1 MSFASLIIYLSN
13 GAGNIRKK
21 RHCRSLKKKNIYIL
35 TGISSSFYRNAFRR
49 KWWRDAT
56 LPDRPA
62 RPVVIGSRCR
72 RSLAGRQQRR
82 SSAVFS
88 VSFFFSSRLCACVWC
103 SSAWREDE
111 AVQVQTARWRLH
123 HSRPISRLSSIITG
137 APCHRRLLFAAFRQV
152 LSVSKV
158 CLIQQQ
164 IDRLPPLG
172 FFFFS
177 FCLHPTNFHR
187 PKWTSR
193 ASASHYFNVLIVFKT
208 LWRDSAPP
216 NLPSCSRPT
225 QFITG
230 GLKQYS
236 LTCVSDR
243 FVFATS
249 GASVR
254 IVLCGISDRRTKRN
268 KKKGETKNSNPFPF
282 WQFLPLDYWE
292 RREKLDPD
300 LFCARVC
307 VCVDV
312 LKSSPQRR
320 RKKKREI
327 FVFFVFFCF
336 RFLRDWKRRRN
347 APTDSRHEEMN
358 WPTSSP
364 SLLVVL
370 PASRKRTI
378 NNCTWTFVI
387 LLAVFTHLAGKSLL
401 TGAFLLAVAGG
412 GGRH

>member
-1 MSFASLIIYLSN
+1 M
-13 GAGNIRKK
+13 
-21 RHCRSLKKKNIYIL
+21 
-35 TGISSSFYRNAFRR
+35 
-49 KWWRDAT
+49 
-56 LPDRPA
+56 
-62 RPVVIGSRCR
+62 
-72 RSLAGRQQRR
+72 
-82 SSAVFS
+82 
-88 VSFFFSSRLCACVWC
+88 
-103 SSAWREDE
+103 
-111 AVQVQTARWRLH
+111 
-123 HSRPISRLSSIITG
+123 
-137 APCHRRLLFAAFRQV
+137 
-152 LSVSKV
+152 
-158 CLIQQQ
+158 
-164 IDRLPPLG
+164 
-172 FFFFS
+172 
-177 FCLHPTNFHR
+177 
-187 PKWTSR
+187 
-193 ASASHYFNVLIVFKT
+193 
-208 LWRDSAPP
+208 
-216 NLPSCSRPT
+216 
-225 QFITG
+225 
-230 GLKQYS
+230 
-236 LTCVSDR
+236 SDR

-254 IVLCGISDRRTKRN
+254 IVLCGISDRRTKR
-268 KKKGETKNSNPFPF
+268 KKKRGKQKIRTLSLFDNFYL
-282 WQFLPLDYWE
+282 WTIE

-320 RKKKREI
+320 RKKNAK
-327 FVFFVFFCF
+327 FFFFCFFF